1 MRKANAIMTHIA
13 NFFLVAIMALT
24 VADVI
29 GNFFGHPI
37 LGAEEIVGLMAS
49 VMIAFALPVAHE
61 DKTHI
66 GVDILYIYFS
76 KRTKRIVN
84 TFVSFISWIFFF
96 VIAYVCFD
104 YAGYIKKVGTVSPTL
119 EIPFFYIIY
128 AISFAFFMLGVTTL
142 VEFIE
147 LLRGKRYE

>member
-1 MRKANAIMTHIA
+1 MRKVNAIMTYIA
-13 NFFLVAIMALT
+13 NFFLVAIMGLT
-24 VADVI
+24 VLDVI

-49 VMIAFALPVAHE
+49 LMIAFALPVAHE

-66 GVDILYIYFS
+66 GVYILSIYFS
-76 KRTKRIVN
+76 NRTKRIVN
-84 TFVSFISWIFFF
+84 TFISFISWIFFF

-128 AISFAFFMLGVTTL
+128 AISFAFFMLGITTL
-142 VEFIE
+142 VEFVE

>member
-1 MRKANAIMTHIA
+1 MRKVNMILTHIA
-13 NFFLVAIMALT
+13 NFFLVLIMGLT

-37 LGAEEIVGLMAS
+37 LGAEEIVGLIAS
-49 VMIAFALPVAHE
+49 VMIAFALPIAHE

-76 KRTKRIVN
+76 KRVKRVN
-84 TFVSFISWIFFF
+84 NTIISFISWIFFF
-96 VIAYVCFD
+96 VLAYVCFN

-119 EIPFFYIIY
+119 EIPFYYIIY
-128 AISFAFFMLGVTTL
+128 LISFAFFMLAVTTL

-147 LLRGKRYE
+147 LLMGKRYE

>member
-1 MRKANAIMTHIA
+1 MRKVNAIMAYIA
-13 NFFLVAIMALT
+13 NFFLVAIMGLT
-24 VADVI
+24 VLDVI

-37 LGAEEIVGLMAS
+37 LGAEEIVEFMAS
-49 VMIAFALPVAHE
+49 LMIAFVLPVAHE

-76 KRTKRIVN
+76 NRTKRTVN
-84 TFVSFISWIFFF
+84 IFVSFISWIFFF

-128 AISFAFFMLGVTTL
+128 AISFAFLMLGITTL
-142 VEFIE
+142 VEFVD